1 MNPELRRNLWLE
13 LTTHRL
19 LAMPAVLLLV
29 FGVIAGN
36 TGPEWAANVYSTAL
50 GLLMLLVIFWGS
62 RQASES
68 VAEEVRSRTW
78 DWQRLS
84 SLTPWQVAW
93 GKLWGATA
101 FSWYGGIFC
110 VAAIL
115 VTARSLPASRQVGWT
130 LLAVFGAGL
139 ALQGAALAASLQAAR
154 KDSKLGQRMGT
165 LVFLPALVVASV
177 VFMRYDGAHFH
188 GFTWF
193 GATRDTIAFVA
204 LSALSFAGWGMLAA
218 HREMSRELKMGRL
231 PWAFPAF
238 VVFLAIYISGFGDF
252 QSGGMRS
259 AFTFAGLIVSLV
271 LTYYAIFAEHTTA
284 MRLRRLVVHARAG
297 RWRRALE
304 DLPLWATALATAVVF
319 AIAAA
324 AFPHGFDASVPGKW
338 IGGYPVAAVLF
349 AARDLGILVFF
360 ALGARARRVEA
371 ATLLYLV
378 LLWYVIPIFLA
389 GVGLDAVAQLFQP
402 FGQGGWA
409 ATGLGVAHAAI
420 AWAAV
425 GWRWRKANRALD
437 AI

>member
-36 TGPEWAANVYSTAL
+36 AGSDWAATVQATAL
-50 GLLMLLVIFWGS
+50 GFLVLLVVFWGS

-84 SLTPWQVAW
+84 SLTPWQMAW

-101 FSWYGGIFC
+101 FSWYGGLFC
-110 VAAIL
+110 IAAML
-115 VTARSLPASRQVGWT
+115 ATAGSLATSRQVGWSV
-130 LLAVFGAGL
+130 LAVIGAGL
-139 ALQGAALAASLQAAR
+139 AIQGAALAASLQAAR

-177 VFMRYDGAHFH
+177 VFLRFDGEHFH
-188 GFTWF
+188 GITWF
-193 GATRDTIAFVA
+193 GATRDMRAFIA
-204 LSALSFAGWGMLAA
+204 LSALAFAFWGMLAA
-218 HREMSRELKMGRL
+218 HREMSRELKVGRL

-238 VVFLAIYISGFGDF
+238 VAFLAVYISGFGDF
-252 QSGGMRS
+252 QAGGMRS
-259 AFTFAGLIVSLV
+259 AFTFAGLIVSLT

-284 MRLRRLVVHARAG
+284 MRLRRLVVQARAG
-297 RWRRALE
+297 RWRRVLE
-304 DLPLWATALATAVVF
+304 ELPLWATALATAIVF

-324 AFPHGFDASVPGKW
+324 AFPHSFDSSVPGKW
-338 IGGYPVAAVLF
+338 IGGYPLAAVLF
-349 AARDLGILVFF
+349 AVRDLGILVFF
-360 ALGARARRVEA
+360 ALGLRARRVEA
-371 ATLLYLV
+371 ATLLYLA
-378 LLWYVIPIFLA
+378 LLWYVIPIFLN
-389 GVGLDAVAQLFQP
+389 GVGAEVAGKFFLP
-402 FGQGGWA
+402 LGLGGWA
-409 ATGLGVAHAAI
+409 ATGVGAAHAAI

-425 GWRWRKANRALD
+425 AWRWRRASRALD
-437 AI
+437 TI